1 MGLSGDQKALLRLLA
16 QREQGYEDIAALM
29 GLSVDEVRV
38 RVKDALDAVEREGGE
53 VPTLPDEP
61 RAEAPVERKP
71 EPVEEKQAPEPKP
84 ASPPPDVPPRAATVA
99 KKPKPQRPSPTLP
112 KERRVL
118 AIGAGLGAI
127 VIVIVLLATGV
138 LGGGDSG
145 SDSSSNGSETSAD
158 TSQNTSSALNSTEE
172 ALDNSELSGAVLKP
186 VDGAEGEGAA
196 LFGQDKKEVLLQV
209 EAANLEPTPKG
220 SSYTIWFYKS
230 PKLAL
235 RVGAVA
241 APKGGIR
248 VRLPIPLELLN
259 TVAGGVFDQIS
270 VSLTSDA
277 EYKAEVAKAKRNDSL
292 PSYAG
297 EEVLRG
303 PIQGPITEADKGKK
317 AGG

>member
-29 GLSVDEVRV
+29 GLSVEEVRV

-53 VPTLPDEP
+53 APPAPVEP
-61 RAEAPVERKP
+61 RAETPTKKP
-71 EPVEEKQAPEPKP
+71 EPAEERAPEPKAKP
-84 ASPPPDVPPRAATVA
+84 ASPDTPPRAATAA
-99 KKPKPQRPSPTLP
+99 KKPKPQRPALP

-118 AIGAGLGAI
+118 AIAAGLGAI
-127 VIVIVLLATGV
+127 IVVIVLLATGV
-138 LGGGDSG
+138 LGGGDS
-145 SDSSSNGSETSAD
+145 DSSSNADAGSAD
-158 TSQNTSSALNSTEE
+158 TSQKTSAALNSTEE
-172 ALDNSELSGAVLKP
+172 ALDNSKLSGAVLKP

-196 LFGQDKKEVLLQV
+196 LFGQAKKEVLLQV
-209 EAANLEPTPKG
+209 EATGLEPTPQG

-241 APKGGIR
+241 APRGGIR

-259 TVAGGVFDQIS
+259 TIAGGVFDQVS

-277 EYKAEVAKAKRNDSL
+277 EYRAEVAKAKRNDSL
-292 PSYAG
+292 PPYAG

-303 PIQGPITEADKGKK
+303 PIQGPITEADKGK
-317 AGG
+317 AGN